1 MFHDAVSET
10 LIGIQ
15 YRAFSLNLFGKNRSV
30 GKYTC
35 LALCML
41 FGISFKGEA
50 GGRGSFANT
59 ASALKRTAESN
70 VEPDSDGVQQTL
82 NLNFSPEVRLKLRK
96 ALEDYARAV
105 DPEHEQIEERRR
117 AMNENIEKRFL
128 SADTDG
134 NELLDREEATA
145 KLPQVARLFT
155 QVDTNDD
162 GYVSLDELKEEQVRI
177 IERRRNAEEKLEAQ
191 RLEKLQATEA
201 SPEKRKPK
209 QAEDTKKRT
218 M

>member
-1 MFHDAVSET
+1 
-10 LIGIQ
+10 
-15 YRAFSLNLFGKNRSV
+15 
-30 GKYTC
+30 
-35 LALCML
+35 ML
-41 FGISFKGEA
+41 FGISFKAEA
-50 GGRGSFANT
+50 GGRSNFSNT
-59 ASALKRTAESN
+59 VNPLKRTTESN
-70 VEPDSDGVQQTL
+70 VEPDNDGVQQTL

-96 ALEDYARAV
+96 ALDDYAKAV

-117 AMNENIEKRFL
+117 AMNENIERRFL

-145 KLPQVARLFT
+145 KLPQVARLFS
-155 QVDTNDD
+155 QVDANDD
-162 GYVSLDELKEEQVRI
+162 GYVSLDELKEEQARI
-177 IERRRNAEEKLEAQ
+177 IERRKDAEERLEAQ

-201 SPEKRKPK
+201 NTEKRKPK